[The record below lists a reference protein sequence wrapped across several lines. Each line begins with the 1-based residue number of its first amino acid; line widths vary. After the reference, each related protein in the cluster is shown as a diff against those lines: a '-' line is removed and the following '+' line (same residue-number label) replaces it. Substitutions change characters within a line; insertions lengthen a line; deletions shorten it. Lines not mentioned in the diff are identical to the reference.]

1 MDLFESLF
9 GMENPWW
16 EFILRAGAVY
26 LVVLLMVRI
35 TGKRTVGQFT
45 PFDLIVVVLLGES
58 VGESMVGGDHSL
70 VGGLILAATL
80 LGLNWLVG
88 FISAH
93 SPKFDEIIEGRPV
106 LVARDGELFH
116 DVLLKQ
122 SLNVRDFEDAMRQAN
137 CNDLSKVELAMLET
151 SGHITVVTKS

>member
-9 GMENPWW
+9 AMENPWW

-26 LVVLLMVRI
+26 LVVLVMVRI

-70 VGGLILAATL
+70 LGGLILAATL

-93 SPKFDEIIEGRPV
+93 SPKFDEVIEGRPV

>member
-26 LVVLLMVRI
+26 LVVLVMVRI

-93 SPKFDEIIEGRPV
+93 SPKFDEVIEGRPV

-137 CNDLSKVELAMLET
+137 CNDLSNVELAMLET
-151 SGHITVVTKS
+151 SGHITVVKKS

>member
-9 GMENPWW
+9 AMENPWW

>member
-9 GMENPWW
+9 DMANPWW

-70 VGGLILAATL
+70 LGGLILAGTL
-80 LGLNWLVG
+80 LALNWLVG
-88 FISAH
+88 FISAR
-93 SPKFDEIIEGRPV
+93 SPRFDEMIEGRPV
-106 LVARDGELFH
+106 LIARNGELFH
-116 DVLLKQ
+116 DVLVQQ
-122 SLNVRDFEDAMRQAN
+122 SLNVKDFEDAMRQAN
-137 CNDLSKVELAMLET
+137 CNDLSNVELAMLET
-151 SGHITVVTKS
+151 SGHITVVTRG